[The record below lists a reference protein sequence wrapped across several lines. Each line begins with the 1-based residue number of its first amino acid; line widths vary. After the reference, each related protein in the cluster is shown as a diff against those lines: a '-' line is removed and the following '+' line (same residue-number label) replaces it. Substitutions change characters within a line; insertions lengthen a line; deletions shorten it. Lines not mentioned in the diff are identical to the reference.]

1 VQYKG
6 SKLKPLFYGEISS
19 THLFYD
25 IFEKHQKTAK
35 AFVEYIFKIKAE
47 NLLITREK
55 SYPGKG
61 SIDLF
66 FDFHSQGR
74 RIAILIEAK
83 VHDYLSVSDNQIST
97 YYNAVLDD
105 QNYDQIYFIYL
116 TQFNERDDF
125 ERTAQ
130 PKSLLEAERSKALIG
145 QRFCHL
151 TWLELHRFMEDHSN
165 NLSPEQ
171 QLMLGLHKSWIIDKC
186 QSDLANNLVEAGDR
200 SLTDYLV
207 GVDEALKN
215 LLPLGREVAENSK
228 VKLRIDLNK
237 LNATKLDVLLN
248 SITAFA
254 ASTSVNRRK
263 EYQTDE
269 QTLEAAA
276 GYLTEMA
283 ANKEWLLLRFY
294 AGLFRL
300 ASDTCHLRLN
310 GTGTRG
316 FSIKLEVLDKG
327 EISLCTLYRNKTV
340 DFSLKR

>member
-1 VQYKG
+1 MQYKG
-6 SKLKPLFYGEISS
+6 SELKPLFYGEISS

-25 IFEKHQKTAK
+25 IFEKHQETAK

-55 SYPGKG
+55 FYPGKG

-66 FDFHSQGR
+66 FDFHSQDR

-83 VHDYLSVSDNQIST
+83 VHDYISVSDHQIST
-97 YYNAVLDD
+97 YYNAVSDD
-105 QNYDQIYFIYL
+105 QIYDQIYFIYL

-130 PKSLLEAERSKALIG
+130 PRSLLEAERGKALIG
-145 QRFCHL
+145 QRFRHL

-165 NLSPEQ
+165 KLSQEQ

-186 QSDLANNLVEAGDR
+186 QSDLANNLVETGER
-200 SLTDYLV
+200 SLSDYLV
-207 GVDEALKN
+207 GVDDALES
-215 LLPLGREVAENSK
+215 LQPFGRRMAEGSR
-228 VKLRIDLNK
+228 VKLRIDLNY
-237 LNATKLDVLLN
+237 LNAAELDTVLDA
-248 SITAFA
+248 ITAFT
-254 ASTSVNRRK
+254 ASTSVNCRK
-263 EYQTDE
+263 EYQTEE
-269 QTLEAAA
+269 QTLTSAA
-276 GYLTEMA
+276 GFLTEMA
-283 ANKEWLLLRFY
+283 VNNEWLLLRFY

-300 ASDTCHLRLN
+300 ASNTNHLRLN

-316 FSIKLEVLDKG
+316 FSVKLEVIDKG